1 MAFDAKLTKSLRQLL
16 PVAYP
21 QFYAPDFDVPRKEQD
36 ALEQKLR
43 GMFDKKRHPGG
54 RPEGTT
60 RERAFAKQ
68 RINAMLDSYYSR
80 NAGWRHLAL
89 PDVLRLSG
97 LKGDI
102 GNGKLSEQTAR
113 TAWDEVKKERG

>member
-21 QFYAPDFDVPRKEQD
+21 QFYAPDFDVPRREQD
-36 ALEQKLR
+36 ALEQTLR
-43 GMFDKKRHPGG
+43 GFFKKPRHPGG
-54 RPEGTT
+54 RPDGTT

-68 RINAMLDSYYSR
+68 RINAMIDSYYC
-80 NAGWRHLAL
+80 NNGAWRHLGF
-89 PDVLRLSG
+89 PEVLGLSG

-102 GNGKLSEQTAR
+102 GMGKLSEQTAR
-113 TAWDEVKKERG
+113 TAWDEVRKERG